1 MLPGDLD
8 LELVQSWL
16 SELLQERGADMYRM
30 KGVLSVAHAKQ
41 RFVYHAV
48 HMTFEGAFGD
58 PWAEDEPRHSKM
70 VFIGQG
76 LEPKELAASFN
87 DCRATPESLQ
97 ARRAS
102 LRFAVG
108 DEVECKTAQDEWSR
122 GTVHSLLYRD
132 DDLPQGVLAP
142 YQVALADAG
151 GLIWVPQDDDEVIRS
166 RRRRSKRLRGSGRGA
181 DDHEHEHEHEHEHG

>member
-1 MLPGDLD
+1 
-8 LELVQSWL
+8 
-16 SELLQERGADMYRM
+16 
-30 KGVLSVAHAKQ
+30 
-41 RFVYHAV
+41 
-48 HMTFEGAFGD
+48 MTFEGAFGD

-142 YQVALADAG
+142 YQVALADKPKG
-151 GLIWVPQDDDEVIRS
+151 RLMWVPQDDDEVIRS

-181 DDHEHEHEHEHEHG
+181 DDHEHEDEHEHAHEHG

>member
-1 MLPGDLD
+1 
-8 LELVQSWL
+8 
-16 SELLQERGADMYRM
+16 
-30 KGVLSVAHAKQ
+30 
-41 RFVYHAV
+41 
-48 HMTFEGAFGD
+48 
-58 PWAEDEPRHSKM
+58 M

-142 YQVALADAG
+142 YQVAPNPTLPLPLTLT
-151 GLIWVPQDDDEVIRS
+151 LILTLTLTLTLTLSLTLSLTLTRWPWRTRVDLSGFLRTTMRS
-166 RRRRSKRLRGSGRGA
+166 SDRGA
-181 DDHEHEHEHEHEHG
+181 GAPSGYVGAAVGRTTTSTSTRTNTVARLG